1 MKRAVLEK
9 LGMVLKHK
17 KAVVVIER
25 AKDGLLMC
33 TGRCVGLWQSLENFL

>member
-9 LGMVLKHK
+9 LGVLLKHK

-25 AKDGLLMC
+25 AKDGLHY
-33 TGRCVGLWQSLENFL
+33 